1 MSAALERKL
10 LSLLTTNAA
19 CVRVWEQGLR
29 SVVFEEPINRAVFD
43 WMLEYW
49 RDNQMKLPPT
59 WVVMEHEFPG
69 MQFEDEVEESVDWL
83 IDRLKD
89 RYLINQAQSCMLSTA
104 KDIDADP
111 AGTVQRSWREMYDL
125 VELTMPRHARSDMAT
140 NVSERRER
148 YRARNDGQNLN
159 GVTMG
164 LREVDTHT
172 RGLLPSELCAVAAYT
187 KTGKSFLLANTFV
200 AAHKAG
206 LVPIMFTLEQ
216 RIPEMEDRIDA
227 LYSGVS
233 YGHLE
238 SGTLTFEDSRVL
250 QAAQNEMQDRGPAY
264 VERPA
269 RGDRTVKNMVSR
281 ARQLGANYLLI
292 DQLSFI
298 DADREYTGDRALT
311 AKHGDLIFELKD
323 EISRESAGALPCMIA
338 VQLNRETQRD
348 RANGGRGGLANFA
361 NSSMIEQTVD
371 FAFGLWRNDEMRSNH
386 SMGLDIMGCRRGEK
400 NNWLL
405 RWELSER
412 SAIDVREERDE

>member
-19 CVRVWEQGLR
+19 CMRVWEQGLPA
-29 SVVFEEPINRAVFD
+29 VVFEEPINRVVFE
-43 WMLEYW
+43 WMLDYW
-49 RDNQMKLPPT
+49 RENQMQRAAT
-59 WVVMEHEFPG
+59 WVVMEHEFPSLK
-69 MQFEDEVEESVDWL
+69 FEYDVEESVDWL

-89 RYLINQAQSCMLSTA
+89 RYLVNQAQSSMLATA
-104 KDIDADP
+104 KDIDGDP
-111 AGTVQRSWREMYDL
+111 TAVIQRAWREMYDL
-125 VELTMPRHARSDMAT
+125 VEQTMPRHARSDMAT
-140 NVSERRER
+140 NANERRER
-148 YRARNDGQNLN
+148 YRIRNETDTLA
-159 GVTMG
+159 GVTTG

-172 RGLLPSELCAVAAYT
+172 HGILPSELCAVAAYT
-187 KTGKSFLLANTFV
+187 KTGKSFMLANAFA

-216 RIPEMEDRIDA
+216 RRPEMEDRIDA
-227 LYSGVS
+227 FYSGVS
-233 YGHLE
+233 YGRLQ
-238 SGTLTFEDSRVL
+238 SGGLSFEDSRVL
-250 QAAQNEMQDRGPAY
+250 RAAQDELTHTGAAY
-264 VERPA
+264 VERPP
-269 RGDRTVKNMVSR
+269 RGERTIKNMCSR
-281 ARQLGANYLLI
+281 ARQLGANYLII

-323 EISRESAGALPCMIA
+323 EISRESAGALPCLLA

-371 FAFGLWRNDEMRSNH
+371 LALGLWQNEEMRSNH
-386 SMGLDIMGCRRGEK
+386 SMGLDIMGSRRGDRR
-400 NNWLL
+400 NWLL

-412 SAIDVREERDE
+412 SVIEVREERNE

>member
-1 MSAALERKL
+1 MSALLERKL
-10 LSLLTTNAA
+10 LSLLTTKEGCA
-19 CVRVWEQGLR
+19 RVWEQGLR
-29 SVVFEEPINRAVFD
+29 GIVFEEPINRAVFD
-43 WMLEYW
+43 WMLDYW
-49 RDNQMKLPPT
+49 RENQMQQPPT
-59 WVVMEHEFPG
+59 WVIMQHEFPNVP
-69 MQFEDEVEESVDWL
+69 FEDEVEESVDWL

-89 RYLINQAQSCMLSTA
+89 RYLINQAQSSMLSTA
-104 KDIDADP
+104 KDVDGDP
-111 AGTVQRSWREMYDL
+111 AGVIQRAWREMYDL
-125 VELTMPRHARSDMAT
+125 VEQTMPRHSRSNMAS
-140 NVSERRER
+140 NVSDRRER
-148 YRARNDGQNLN
+148 YRARNDGANLN

-187 KTGKSFLLANTFV
+187 KTGKSFLLANAFV

-238 SGTLTFEDSRVL
+238 GGTLTFEDSRIL
-250 QAAQNEMQDRGPAY
+250 RAAQDDMEERGPAY
-264 VERPA
+264 VERPS

-281 ARQLGANYLLI
+281 ARQVGANYLLI

-298 DADREYTGDRALT
+298 DADRDYTGDRALT

-348 RANGGRGGLANFA
+348 RNNGGRGGLANFA

-371 FAFGLWRNDEMRSNH
+371 FALGLWRNDEMRANN
-386 SMGLDIMGCRRGEK
+386 SMGLDIMGCRRGERK
-400 NNWLL
+400 NWLL

-412 SAIDVREERDE
+412 AAIEVREERDE